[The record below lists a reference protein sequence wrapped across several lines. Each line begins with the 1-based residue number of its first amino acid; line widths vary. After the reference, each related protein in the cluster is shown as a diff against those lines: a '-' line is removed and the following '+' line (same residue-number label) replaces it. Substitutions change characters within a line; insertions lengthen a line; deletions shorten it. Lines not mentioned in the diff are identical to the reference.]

1 MHDRAAPEVTGIG
14 LVTLVVRDY
23 DDAIAWFTRCLR
35 FVVIEDTD
43 LGGGKRWVRVAYPR
57 SGVALLIA
65 KAAGDEQATAIGNQ
79 TGGRVGF
86 FLTVPDFDEMFAHMQ
101 HCSVVF
107 EGTVRDEP
115 YGKVIV
121 FQDLCGNRWDLLG
134 LAPKSGIND

>member
-1 MHDRAAPEVTGIG
+1 MHDPAAPEVTGIG

-43 LGGGKRWVRVAYPR
+43 LGAGKRWVRVAYPG
-57 SGVALLIA
+57 SGAALLLA
-65 KAAGDEQATAIGNQ
+65 KAVGTEQMAAIGNQ

-86 FLTVPDFDEMFAHMQ
+86 FLTVPDFSEMFAHMQ
-101 HCSVVF
+101 HCGVVF
-107 EGTVRDEP
+107 EGTPRSER

-121 FQDLCGNRWDLLG
+121 FQDPYGNRWDLLG
-134 LAPKSGIND
+134 PCTRGPI